1 MNSKLNVAGYVR
13 LAIYV
18 LSALTGLAA
27 VIVNTLGYSDLGIL
41 IGTVAGAG
49 AAVTGGT
56 ATFNLEKAPDQDKA
70 GGFQLNDA
78 LPAILEIA
86 EAARAY
92 QSAVTYEGRHTAPEA
107 ISEAPEGAE
116 RATMADYAASVR
128 GE

>member
-13 LAIYV
+13 LAIYI
-18 LSALTGLAA
+18 LAALTGLAA

-49 AAVTGGT
+49 AAITGGT
-56 ATFNLEKAPDQDKA
+56 ASMNLPKAPDQDKA

-86 EAARAY
+86 EAARVY
-92 QSAVTYEGRHTAPEA
+92 QSAVAYEGRHNAPEA
-107 ISEAPEGAE
+107 VSEAPEGAE
-116 RATMADYAASVR
+116 HAAMADYAASVR

>member
-1 MNSKLNVAGYVR
+1 MENKLNVAGYVR

-49 AAVTGGT
+49 AAITGGT
-56 ATFNLEKAPDQDKA
+56 ATLNLPKAPDQNKTA
-70 GGFQLNDA
+70 GFDLSAA
-78 LPAILEIA
+78 LPAIMEIA
-86 EAARAY
+86 AAARAY
-92 QSAVTYEGRHTAPEA
+92 QSAVEYEGRHSANEA
-107 ISEAPEGAE
+107 VSEAAE
-116 RATMADYAASVR
+116 SGSMADYAASVR

>member
-13 LAIYV
+13 LAIYI
-18 LSALTGLAA
+18 LAALTGLAA
-27 VIVNTLGYSDLGIL
+27 VIVNALGFSDLGVL

-49 AAVTGGT
+49 AAITGGT
-56 ATFNLEKAPDQDKA
+56 ATFNLPKAPDQDKT

-92 QSAVTYEGRHTAPEA
+92 QAAVAYEGRHSAPESV
-107 ISEAPEGAE
+107 SEAPEGAE
-116 RATMADYAASVR
+116 HATMADYAASVR

>member
-1 MNSKLNVAGYVR
+1 MKNNLNVAGYVR

-27 VIVNTLGYSDLGIL
+27 VIVNSLGFSDLSVL

-49 AAVTGGT
+49 AAITGGT
-56 ATFNLEKAPDQDKA
+56 ATFNLPKAPDQDKT

-86 EAARAY
+86 AAARAY
-92 QSAVTYEGRHTAPEA
+92 QSAVEYEGRHSADEGA
-107 ISEAPEGAE
+107 FEGAE
-116 RATMADYAASVR
+116 RGTMADYAESVR